1 MKQSKSVEESIKS
14 SKQIAI
20 GIGSNTIRP
29 EHLFLALVNEDPKI
43 YSLLEDILNVENVK
57 QTLHDWS
64 LAYQYQIGI
73 NKLRSNSKISLDSET
88 DKILKNA
95 ISFAEK
101 INADEVEAEH
111 VFSAILENK
120 TNLVTE
126 LFSKNP
132 EIIKLIKAKLRNEEE
147 EVDFSNEL
155 EGEGN
160 MEMEEP
166 VNEPEAK
173 GNKNSKT
180 KLIDQFGTDL
190 TKLAK
195 ENSLDPVVGRKTE
208 IKRISQI
215 LSRRKKN
222 NPVLVGEPGV
232 GKSAIVEGIAQLIV
246 EGKVPENLK
255 DKRIITL
262 DMGSLVAGTK
272 YRGEFEQR
280 MRGIIKEMEENHN
293 IILFIDEIHTIIG
306 AGSAQ
311 GSLDA
316 ANMLKPALSRGFFRC
331 IGATTLE
338 EYRKYIEKD
347 AALERRFQK
356 VDVDPNSKSE
366 TLEILKNL
374 KERYEDY
381 HNVTYTDEA
390 LKYCVEL
397 TDKYMSEK
405 HLPDKAIDAM
415 DEAGSKVHVN
425 KNIETPKKIQ
435 DLEKKIKKIKTEKE
449 SYVNEQKFE
458 MAAEKRD
465 LEKEL
470 TKQLNSEK
478 EIWKAEIS
486 KVRDIVSK
494 DDVTEVIALMTKI
507 PVDNVSS
514 DENTKLKVMSSK
526 VKGIVIG
533 QDDAVDKLVRAVKR
547 ARIGIK
553 DPKRPVGS
561 FIFLGPTG
569 VGKCHGKGTK
579 ILMFDGS
586 IKNVEDVLPGD
597 LLMGDD
603 STPRTV
609 ISLARGKD
617 KMYRINPLNGGDSF
631 VCNNPHIL
639 SLKKTGSYETV
650 NIPLNEY
657 LEKSKWFKHI
667 HKLWRTNVEFPSKM
681 VKIDPYFMGL
691 WLGDGNSHNCGITT
705 ADSEVVDYIY
715 KIARDW
721 NLNVRVDELENNKS
735 NTYVLTGNIKGE
747 YHNNNLMT
755 TFREYNLMKKY
766 KEKDITNSKFIP
778 DDYLYND
785 SSVRKAVL
793 AGLIDSDGYHHHNC
807 YLISTKYDKLAD
819 QILFLS
825 RSLGYR
831 ASKTPKIVNGDIYY
845 SINICGDLSDLNIIL
860 SKKQSTARK
869 QKKNVMLTG
878 FDVEY
883 IGVDDYYGF
892 EIDGNHLY
900 LLGDFTVTHNTYL
913 AKVLAK
919 ELFGSEDS
927 MIRIDMSEY
936 MEKHTVSRLVGAP
949 PGYVGYEDGG
959 ELTEAVRR
967 KPYSIIL
974 LDEIEKAHPD
984 VYNILLQLL
993 DDGVLTDSYGRRVD
1007 FKNTIIIMTSNAG
1020 SRKLKDFGTGIG
1032 FKTDVSQSDKNSVIE
1047 KELKKI
1053 FNPEFMNRI
1062 DEVIMFNSLTKDNI
1076 GTIVDVEV
1084 KSTIQ
1089 RLKDIGYEITITTS
1103 LKDFLFEKG
1112 YDPDYG
1118 ARPLKRA
1125 IQKYIEDKIT
1135 DAIIN
1140 EELKVGDRISI
1151 RYDKTSNDVKI
1162 VKLTSKDKGIETE
1175 LSETPAK

>member
-1 MKQSKSVEESIKS
+1 MKQSKNVEEAIKQ
-14 SKQIAI
+14 SKKVAI
-20 GIGSNTIRP
+20 EIGSKTIKP
-29 EHLFLALVNEDPKI
+29 EHLFLALVEKEDSEI
-43 YSLLEDILNVENVK
+43 SGILVDMGLNVVGIKE
-57 QTLHDWS
+57 TLKNWS
-64 LAYQYQIGI
+64 MTHQYQIGI
-73 NKLRSNSKISLDSET
+73 TKLRSNAVISLDVET
-88 DKILKNA
+88 EKILKGA
-95 ISFAEK
+95 INFAKEM
-101 INADEVEAEH
+101 DCEEVEAEH
-111 VFSAILENK
+111 VFYSILTNEN
-120 TNLVTE
+120 NLVNE

-132 EIIKLIKAKLRNEEE
+132 EIIKSLLLRLKRENNDENLDNMEEE
-147 EVDFSNEL
+147 NEPSL
-155 EGEGN
+155 
-160 MEMEEP
+160 
-166 VNEPEAK
+166 NEPESK
-173 GNKNSKT
+173 NKNSKT

-195 ENSLDPVVGRKTE
+195 EKSLDPVVGRKSE

-232 GKSAIVEGIAQLIV
+232 GKSAIVDGIAQLIV
-246 EGKVPENLK
+246 DGKVPENLK

-280 MRGIIKEMEENHN
+280 LRGIIKEMEENHN

-374 KERYEDY
+374 KERYEEF
-381 HNVTYTDEA
+381 HSVTYTDDAIEA
-390 LKYCVEL
+390 CVEL
-397 TDKYMSEK
+397 TDKYMTEK

-425 KNIETPKKIQ
+425 RNIETPKKIQ
-435 DLEKKIKKIKTEKE
+435 DLEKKIKKVFSEKE
-449 SYVNEQKFE
+449 TYVEEQKFE
-458 MAAEKRD
+458 LAAEKRD
-465 LEKEL
+465 LERELIKEL
-470 TKQLNSEK
+470 DIEK
-478 EIWKAEIS
+478 TIWKSEIS
-486 KVRDIVSK
+486 KIREIVSK
-494 DDVTEVIALMTKI
+494 DDIAEVVALMTKI

-514 DENTKLKVMSSK
+514 DENTKLKLMSSK

-533 QDDAVDKLVRAVKR
+533 QDEAVDKLVRAVKR

-553 DPKRPVGS
+553 DPKKPIGS

-569 VGKCHGKGTK
+569 VGK
-579 ILMFDGS
+579 
-586 IKNVEDVLPGD
+586 
-597 LLMGDD
+597 
-603 STPRTV
+603 
-609 ISLARGKD
+609 
-617 KMYRINPLNGGDSF
+617 
-631 VCNNPHIL
+631 
-639 SLKKTGSYETV
+639 
-650 NIPLNEY
+650 
-657 LEKSKWFKHI
+657 
-667 HKLWRTNVEFPSKM
+667 
-681 VKIDPYFMGL
+681 
-691 WLGDGNSHNCGITT
+691 
-705 ADSEVVDYIY
+705 
-715 KIARDW
+715 
-721 NLNVRVDELENNKS
+721 
-735 NTYVLTGNIKGE
+735 TY
-747 YHNNNLMT
+747 
-755 TFREYNLMKKY
+755 
-766 KEKDITNSKFIP
+766 
-778 DDYLYND
+778 
-785 SSVRKAVL
+785 A
-793 AGLIDSDGYHHHNC
+793 
-807 YLISTKYDKLAD
+807 
-819 QILFLS
+819 
-825 RSLGYR
+825 
-831 ASKTPKIVNGDIYY
+831 
-845 SINICGDLSDLNIIL
+845 
-860 SKKQSTARK
+860 
-869 QKKNVMLTG
+869 
-878 FDVEY
+878 
-883 IGVDDYYGF
+883 
-892 EIDGNHLY
+892 
-900 LLGDFTVTHNTYL
+900 

-967 KPYSIIL
+967 RPYSIIL

-1053 FNPEFMNRI
+1053 FSPEFMNRI
-1062 DEVIMFNSLTKDNI
+1062 DEVIMFNSLTKENI
-1076 GTIVDVEV
+1076 GSIVEV
-1084 KSTIQ
+1084 EIKSTIQ
-1089 RLKDIGYEITITTS
+1089 RLKDIGYEITITPS
-1103 LKDFLFEKG
+1103 LKDYLFEKG
-1112 YDPDYG
+1112 YDPEYG

-1135 DAIIN
+1135 DSIIN
-1140 EELKVGDRISI
+1140 EEIIVGDRISL
-1151 RYDKTSNDVKI
+1151 RYDKTTDEVKI
-1162 VKLTSKDKGIETE
+1162 VKLNSKDKGNIEP
-1175 LSETPAK
+1175 ETISQTSIK